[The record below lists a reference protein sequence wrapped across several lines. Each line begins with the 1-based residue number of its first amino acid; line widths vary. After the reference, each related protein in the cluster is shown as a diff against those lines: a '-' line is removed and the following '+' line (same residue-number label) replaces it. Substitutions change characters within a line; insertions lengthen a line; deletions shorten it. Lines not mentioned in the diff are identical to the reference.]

1 MTGRLVPGAALLS
14 AFLAAGVSMPVSQ
27 ALAHHSF
34 ALFDTQKTVSLN
46 GTVKKFEWSNP
57 HSWIFLDVADETA
70 NAGQWT
76 IELPAAA
83 ILAGE
88 GWNKNYL
95 KTGDR
100 ISVMI
105 NPLKNGMKGGSLE
118 SFTPKGQATE
128 QE

>member
-1 MTGRLVPGAALLS
+1 MTGHRFLLPVTLAFAVAL
-14 AFLAAGVSMPVSQ
+14 ADQ

-34 ALFDTQKTVSLN
+34 ALFDTQKTVALD
-46 GTVKKFEWSNP
+46 GTVKKFEWTNP
-57 HSWIFLDVADETA
+57 HSWIFLEVAGKGA

-88 GWNKNYL
+88 GWNKNFL
-95 KTGDR
+95 KAGDR

-105 NPLKNGMKGGSLE
+105 NPLKNGDKGGSLE
-118 SFTPKGQATE
+118 SFTPKGQE
-128 QE
+128 

>member
-1 MTGRLVPGAALLS
+1 MTGHRFLLP
-14 AFLAAGVSMPVSQ
+14 AVIALAATAAGQ

-34 ALFDTQKTVSLN
+34 ALFDTQKTVALD

-57 HSWIFLDVADETA
+57 HSWIFLEVADKTA

-83 ILAGE
+83 ILAGD

-105 NPLKNGMKGGSLE
+105 NPLKNGTKGGSLE
-118 SFTPKGQATE
+118 SFTPKGQE
-128 QE
+128 